1 MGTPLKVHFAPLIL
15 SLTSESNGK
24 ERLNFLKKRV
34 QSGLSG
40 KSVEWIFSNTVSQ
53 RVLDSGERILDKR
66 RPTAALSLPV
76 VIGHASL
83 PIATLWL
90 PVVITHEAL
99 PIAML
104 CAPVVMDFGFNQ
116 ENLVCKSANE
126 VEETHRKKK
135 TT

>member
-83 PIATLWL
+83 PIA
-90 PVVITHEAL
+90 
-99 PIAML
+99 ML

>member
-1 MGTPLKVHFAPLIL
+1 MDEK
-15 SLTSESNGK
+15 
-24 ERLNFLKKRV
+24 
-34 QSGLSG
+34 
-40 KSVEWIFSNTVSQ
+40 
-53 RVLDSGERILDKR
+53 
-66 RPTAALSLPV
+66 RPTAALWLPV